1 MNIVLWILQI
11 LVGLMFG
18 FHGVMMAFQHEQAKA
33 RPGMAYVGDLPS
45 GLRNF
50 IAVCEILG
58 GLGVILPALTGILPW
73 LTPLAAAL
81 LTIVMLLAAGYHF
94 QRKEYQNITFNLVL
108 ALMAAFVAYGR
119 YFISPLI

>member
-11 LVGLMFG
+11 LVGLMFV
-18 FHGVMMAFQHEQAKA
+18 FHGYMLAFQYEQAKA
-33 RPGMAYVGDLPS
+33 RPGMAYVGALPS

-50 IAVCEILG
+50 IAVCEVLG
-58 GLGVILPALTGILPW
+58 GLGLILPALTGILPW

-81 LTIVMLLAAGYHF
+81 LAVVMVLAAFYHL
-94 QRKEYQNITFNLVL
+94 QRKEYQNIVFNLVL
-108 ALMAAFVAYGR
+108 ALVAGFVAYGR